1 MDRISGC
8 FEWHRFCFSGQGEGM
23 AMDRHWKLICKLK
36 DVPLGGGVR
45 LVPRGLAWQ
54 ELPGVALYRSGEE
67 CVHAVL
73 ECDRARRYSVKVEG
87 MKVYLDLEELSAPAS
102 KAEAALAGQLAWPP
116 AGGVLLLLCPE
127 HAQPDGSSAAGARR
141 AAFFGGVPVDAAVGD
156 RAAVDQ
162 LAQVGRD
169 LLVAADDVRFDHHAH
184 QRLVALPIWWMTS
197 AITSGCSSGFL

>member
-1 MDRISGC
+1 MHQRSAGTHWQGAQFCQMDRISGC
-8 FEWHRFCFSGQGEGM
+8 FEWHRFCFSRQGEGM

-87 MKVYLDLEELSAPAS
+87 MKVYLDLDELSAPAS
-102 KAEAALAGQLAWPP
+102 KAEAALAGQF
-116 AGGVLLLLCPE
+116 GV
-127 HAQPDGSSAAGARR
+127 ATS
-141 AAFFGGVPVDAAVGD
+141 
-156 RAAVDQ
+156 
-162 LAQVGRD
+162 
-169 LLVAADDVRFDHHAH
+169 
-184 QRLVALPIWWMTS
+184 WWRT
-197 AITSGCSSGFL
+197 AT